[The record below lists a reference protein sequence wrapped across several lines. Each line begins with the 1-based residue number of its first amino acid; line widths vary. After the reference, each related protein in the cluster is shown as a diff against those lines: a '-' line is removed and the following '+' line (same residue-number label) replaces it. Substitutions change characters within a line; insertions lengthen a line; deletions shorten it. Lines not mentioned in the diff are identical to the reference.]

1 MSASLF
7 VERHGAGIA
16 FYINGNLQ
24 FDTADEAIYHEY
36 LVVPA
41 IALAIQR
48 FPNSPLRVLVCGGGD
63 GLAVR
68 DILRFTQVRDVT
80 VVDYDPEVLA
90 LARTEFATY
99 NGGSLLADAS
109 APLGA
114 QSVAVYTQDAFE
126 FVQQLPDAC
135 YHVVIGDF
143 TCPTRPEDMTVFSLE
158 WFTQVRRVLGSQGIF
173 ALNGVSP
180 NKTPTAYWCLYQ
192 TLIAAG
198 FCPKPMRLFIPS
210 FQRLGY
216 GDWGFF
222 LAAAELIRQTD
233 LEQIQF
239 PENLQAL
246 TLPNLQIAFRFPEAI
261 ATLRQGLKLNTLNH
275 RHLFYYLL
283 NPPEISQET
292 SEEMVDFLEICETGT
307 GQYSTTDEMQ
317 LEMIAQRWLTL
328 TCNPNSDNTE
338 QTELKHFQSL
348 IPVQHYHQK
357 PEMMQ
362 EWLSYLKTLMA
373 EIDPKVFSEQLLARS
388 QALPPKL
395 AQDLKQFAITLRTG
409 QPLTQLSTHT
419 TELITV
425 LVVTLLMANI
435 ATPDAAFAKG
445 FSGGSSSHS
454 GGFHSS
460 GGSSGYYG
468 GGYSG
473 DGGGFGWLGFWM
485 MAIGGFWL
493 YQLYQNPDHE

>member
-7 VERHGAGIA
+7 VERYEAGIA

-68 DILRFTQVRDVT
+68 DILRFAQVRDVT

-90 LARTEFATY
+90 LARTEFVAY
-99 NGGSLLADAS
+99 NCGSLLADTS

-114 QSVAVYTQDAFE
+114 QQVAVYTQDAFE

-143 TCPTRPEDMTVFSLE
+143 TCPTRPEDMAVFSLE
-158 WFTQVRRVLGSQGIF
+158 WFTQVRRVLGSHGIC

-180 NKTPTAYWCLYQ
+180 SKTPTAYWCLYQ

-198 FCPKPMRLFIPS
+198 FCPKPMRLSIPS

-222 LAAAELIRQTD
+222 LAAAESIRQTD
-233 LEQIQF
+233 LEQVQF

-246 TLPNLQIAFRFPEAI
+246 TLSDLQIAFRFPEEI
-261 ATLRQGLKLNTLNH
+261 ATFRHGLKLNTLDH
-275 RHLFYYLL
+275 PHLFYYLL
-283 NPPEISQET
+283 NPPEIPQET
-292 SEEMVDFLEICETGT
+292 SKEQVNFLEICETGT

-317 LEMIAQRWLTL
+317 LEMIVQRWLTL
-328 TCNPNSDNTE
+328 SRNPNADNTD
-338 QTELKHFQSL
+338 LKRLQSL

-373 EIDPKVFSEQLLARS
+373 EIDPKALSEQLLARS

-419 TELITV
+419 TELMTV

-445 FSGGSSSHS
+445 FSGGSSGGTSDYYGDDYSGHGGGS
-454 GGFHSS
+454 GG
-460 GGSSGYYG
+460 
-468 GGYSG
+468 
-473 DGGGFGWLGFWM
+473 LGFWM
-485 MAIGGFWL
+485 MVIGGVWL
-493 YQLYQNPDHE
+493 YRLYQDHDGE

>member
-7 VERHGAGIA
+7 IERHEAGIA

-24 FDTADEAIYHEY
+24 FDTADEALYHEY

-48 FPNSPLRVLVCGGGD
+48 FPNTSLRVLVCGGGD

-68 DILRFTQVRDVT
+68 DILRFAQVGDVT

-90 LARTEFATY
+90 LARTEFAAY
-99 NGGSLLADAS
+99 NCGSLLADAS
-109 APLGA
+109 TPLGA
-114 QSVAVYTQDAFE
+114 QQVAVYIQDAFE
-126 FVQQLPDAC
+126 FVQQLPEAC

-143 TCPTRPEDMTVFSLE
+143 TCPTRPEDMAVFSLE
-158 WFTQVRRVLGSQGIF
+158 WFTQVRRVLDSQGIF

-192 TLIAAG
+192 TLMAAG
-198 FCPKPMRLFIPS
+198 FCAKPMRLSIPS

-222 LAAAELIRQTD
+222 LAAAEQIKQVD
-233 LEQIQF
+233 LKQAQF
-239 PENLQAL
+239 PDNLQ
-246 TLPNLQIAFRFPEAI
+246 TLNLPELQNAFRFPEAI
-261 ATLRQGLKLNTLNH
+261 ATLRNGLNLNTLGH
-275 RHLFYYLL
+275 FHLFYYLL
-283 NPPEISQET
+283 NPPEVPQET
-292 SEEMVDFLEICETGT
+292 SEEQVDFLKIFETGT

-317 LEMIAQRWLTL
+317 LEAIAQRWLAMSS
-328 TCNPNSDNTE
+328 NPNPDDND
-338 QTELKHFQSL
+338 LKHLQTL

-362 EWLSYLKTLMA
+362 EWLSYLKTVIA
-373 EIDPKVFSEQLLARS
+373 EIDPKALSEQLLARS
-388 QALPPKL
+388 QALPPKV

-409 QPLTQLSTHT
+409 QPLTQLSTRS
-419 TELITV
+419 TELMTV
-425 LVVTLLMANI
+425 LLVTLLMANI

-445 FSGGSSSHS
+445 SFGGSSSH
-454 GGFHSS
+454 
-460 GGSSGYYG
+460 YDDDY
-468 GGYSG
+468 YSG
-473 DGGGFGWLGFWM
+473 DGRGSGGLGFWM
-485 MAIGGFWL
+485 MAIGGYWL
-493 YQLYQNPDHE
+493 YRLYRTSDHE